1 MKQNRFLISG
11 GGTGGHIYP
20 AISIAEE
27 LSTKFDNNKILFVGS
42 CDRMEMQ
49 KVPEY
54 GYDIKGLWISGINRK
69 LHFSNLLV
77 PLKVLLSIIKSYFII
92 KNFKPDFV
100 VGTGG
105 FASGPVLYVAS
116 KLKIPTLIQEQNSYP
131 GITNRILSKSV
142 NYICVSYPKMDRY
155 FPKSKLL
162 FTGNPV
168 RKDIYVSTIS
178 KEVSLEFFSLN
189 KNKKTL
195 LVLGGSLGALK
206 INEFIKSNLN
216 YFKKLGIQVL
226 WQCGKNYFQQYQS
239 FDSDI
244 VKVKPFIKRMNYA
257 YKVADY
263 IVSRSGASVISE
275 LCIVGKPVIF
285 IPSPNVAEDH
295 QTKNAMSIV
304 NLNSAEIVKEKDL
317 DTEFNQVF
325 EKIFTNEEYSLKLSN
340 SIKKIERPNATV
352 DIVNHINS
360 FLK

>member
-1 MKQNRFLISG
+1 VKQNRFLISG

-27 LSTKFDNNKILFVGS
+27 LSIKFENNKILFVGS
-42 CDRMEMQ
+42 SDRMEMQ
-49 KVPEY
+49 KVPEH
-54 GYDIKGLWISGINRK
+54 GYDIIGLWISGINRK

-77 PLKVLLSIIKSYFII
+77 PLKVLLSIVKSYFII
-92 KNFKPDFV
+92 KKFKPDFV

-105 FASGPVLYVAS
+105 FASGPILYVAS

-142 NYICVSYPKMDRY
+142 NYICVSYSKMDRY

-168 RKDIYVSTIS
+168 RKNIYISTIS
-178 KEVSLEFFSLN
+178 KEASLDFFSLN
-189 KNKKTL
+189 KDKKTL

-216 YFKKLGIQVL
+216 YFKNLGVQVL
-226 WQCGKNYFQQYQS
+226 WQCGNYYFQKYQALN
-239 FDSDI
+239 SDI
-244 VKVKPFIKRMNYA
+244 VKVKPFIKKMNYA
-257 YKVADY
+257 YKAADY

-317 DTEFNQVF
+317 NTKFNRVF
-325 EKIFTNEEYSLKLSN
+325 EKIFKNEEYSLKLSN

-352 DIVNHINS
+352 DIVNHIKK

>member
-27 LSTKFDNNKILFVGS
+27 LSTKFENNKILFVGS
-42 CDRMEMQ
+42 SDRMEMQ

-54 GYDIKGLWISGINRK
+54 GYDIIGLWISGIKRK

-162 FTGNPV
+162 LTGNPV

-317 DTEFNQVF
+317 DTEFNRVF

-352 DIVNHINS
+352 DIVNKINS

>member
-27 LSTKFDNNKILFVGS
+27 LSTKFENNKILFVGS
-42 CDRMEMQ
+42 SDRMEMQ

-54 GYDIKGLWISGINRK
+54 GYDIIGLWISGINRK

-92 KNFKPDFV
+92 KKFKPDFV
-100 VGTGG
+100 IGTGG

-142 NYICVSYPKMDRY
+142 NYICVSYSKMDRY

-168 RKDIYVSTIS
+168 RKDIYISKIS
-178 KEVSLEFFSLN
+178 KEISLEFFNLN

-216 YFKKLGIQVL
+216 YFKKLGIQIL
-226 WQCGKNYFQQYQS
+226 WQCGNHYFQKYQS
-239 FDSDI
+239 IDSDI
-244 VKVKPFIKRMNYA
+244 VKVKPFINKMTYA
-257 YKVADY
+257 YKAADY

-304 NLNSAEIVKEKDL
+304 NLNSAEIVMEKDL
-317 DTEFNQVF
+317 NTDFKQVF

-340 SIKKIERPNATV
+340 SIKKIEKPTATV
-352 DIVNHINS
+352 DIVNHIKF

>member
-1 MKQNRFLISG
+1 MNQNRFLISG

-27 LSTKFDNNKILFVGS
+27 LSTKFENNKILFVGS
-42 CDRMEMQ
+42 SDRMEMQ

-54 GYDIKGLWISGINRK
+54 GYDIIGLWISGIKRK

-77 PLKVLLSIIKSYFII
+77 PLKILLSIIKSYFII

-317 DTEFNQVF
+317 DTEFNRVF

-352 DIVNHINS
+352 DIVNKINS

>member
-27 LSTKFDNNKILFVGS
+27 LSTRFENNKILFVGS
-42 CDRMEMQ
+42 SDRMEMQ

-54 GYDIKGLWISGINRK
+54 GYDIIGLWISGINRK
-69 LHFSNLLV
+69 LHFSNLLI
-77 PLKVLLSIIKSYFII
+77 PLKIISSIVKSYFII
-92 KNFKPDFV
+92 KKFKPDFV

-142 NYICVSYPKMDRY
+142 NYICVSYLKMEKY

-168 RKDIYVSTIS
+168 RKDIYLSTIS
-178 KEVSLEFFSLN
+178 KKVSLEFFNLN
-189 KNKKTL
+189 TNKKTL

-206 INEFIKSNLN
+206 INEFIESNLN
-216 YFKKLGIQVL
+216 YFKNLGVQIL
-226 WQCGKNYFQQYQS
+226 WQCGNHYFQKFQS
-239 FDSDI
+239 LETDI
-244 VKVKPFIKRMNYA
+244 VKVKPFIKKINHA
-257 YKVADY
+257 YQAADY
-263 IVSRSGASVISE
+263 IISRSGASVISE

-304 NLNSAEIVKEKDL
+304 NLNSAEIVMEKDL
-317 DTEFNQVF
+317 DSEFNRVF
-325 EKIFTNEEYSLKLSN
+325 EKIYNNKEYSLKLSK
-340 SIKKIERPNATV
+340 SIKKIERPTATE
-352 DIVNHINS
+352 DIVNYIKK

>member
-27 LSTKFDNNKILFVGS
+27 LSTKFENNKILFVGS
-42 CDRMEMQ
+42 SDRMEMQ

-54 GYDIKGLWISGINRK
+54 GYDIIGLWISGIKRK

-77 PLKVLLSIIKSYFII
+77 PLKILLSIIKSYFII
-92 KNFKPDFV
+92 KKFKPDFV
-100 VGTGG
+100 IGTGG

-142 NYICVSYPKMDRY
+142 NYICVSYSKMDRY

-168 RKDIYVSTIS
+168 RKDIYISKIS
-178 KEVSLEFFSLN
+178 KEISLEFFNLN

-216 YFKKLGIQVL
+216 YFKKLGIQIL
-226 WQCGKNYFQQYQS
+226 WQCGNNYFQKYQS
-239 FDSDI
+239 IDSDT
-244 VKVKPFIKRMNYA
+244 VKVKPFINKMSYA
-257 YKVADY
+257 YKAADY

-304 NLNSAEIVKEKDL
+304 NLNSAEIVMEKDL
-317 DTEFNQVF
+317 NTDFKQVF

-340 SIKKIERPNATV
+340 SIKKIEKPTATV
-352 DIVNHINS
+352 DIVNHIKI

>member
-27 LSTKFDNNKILFVGS
+27 LSTKFENNKILFVGS
-42 CDRMEMQ
+42 SDRMEMQ

-54 GYDIKGLWISGINRK
+54 GYDIIGLWISGIKRK

-77 PLKVLLSIIKSYFII
+77 PLKILLSIIKSYFII

-317 DTEFNQVF
+317 DTEFNRVF

-352 DIVNHINS
+352 DIVNKINS

>member
-1 MKQNRFLISG
+1 
-11 GGTGGHIYP
+11 
-20 AISIAEE
+20 
-27 LSTKFDNNKILFVGS
+27 
-42 CDRMEMQ
+42 MQ

-317 DTEFNQVF
+317 DTEFNRVF

-352 DIVNHINS
+352 DIVNKINS

>member
-1 MKQNRFLISG
+1 VKQNRFLISG

-27 LSTKFDNNKILFVGS
+27 LSAKFENNKILFVGS

-54 GYDIKGLWISGINRK
+54 GYDIIGLWISGINRK
-69 LHFSNLLV
+69 LHFANLLV
-77 PLKVLLSIIKSYFII
+77 PLKVFLSIIKSYFII
-92 KNFKPDFV
+92 KKFKPDFV

-142 NYICVSYPKMDRY
+142 NYICVSYPKMERY
-155 FPKSKLL
+155 FPESKLL
-162 FTGNPV
+162 LTGNPV

-178 KEVSLEFFSLN
+178 KDISLEFFSLN

-226 WQCGKNYFQQYQS
+226 WQCGNNYFQQYQS

-340 SIKKIERPNATV
+340 SIKKIERPNATD

>member
-27 LSTKFDNNKILFVGS
+27 LSAKFENNKILFVGS

-54 GYDIKGLWISGINRK
+54 GYDIIGLWISGINRK
-69 LHFSNLLV
+69 LHFANLLV
-77 PLKVLLSIIKSYFII
+77 PLKVFLSIIKSYFII
-92 KNFKPDFV
+92 KKFKPDFV

-142 NYICVSYPKMDRY
+142 NYICVSYPKMERY
-155 FPKSKLL
+155 FPESKLL
-162 FTGNPV
+162 LTGNPV

-178 KEVSLEFFSLN
+178 KDISLEFFSLN

-226 WQCGKNYFQQYQS
+226 WQCGNNYFQQYQS

-304 NLNSAEIVKEKDL
+304 NLSSAEIVKEKDL

-340 SIKKIERPNATV
+340 SIKKIEKPNATG

>member
-27 LSTKFDNNKILFVGS
+27 LSTKFENNKILFVGS
-42 CDRMEMQ
+42 SDRMEMQ

-54 GYDIKGLWISGINRK
+54 GYDIIGLWISGIKRK

-317 DTEFNQVF
+317 DTEFNRVF

-352 DIVNHINS
+352 DIVNKINS

>member
-27 LSTKFDNNKILFVGS
+27 LSTKFENNKILFVGS
-42 CDRMEMQ
+42 SDRMEMQ

-54 GYDIKGLWISGINRK
+54 GYDIIGLWISGIKRK

-77 PLKVLLSIIKSYFII
+77 PLKILLSIIKSYFII
-92 KNFKPDFV
+92 KKFKPDFV

-317 DTEFNQVF
+317 DTEFNRVF

-352 DIVNHINS
+352 DIVNKINS

>member
-27 LSTKFDNNKILFVGS
+27 LSTKFENNKILFVGS
-42 CDRMEMQ
+42 SDRMEMQ

-54 GYDIKGLWISGINRK
+54 GYDIIGLWISGIKRK

-77 PLKVLLSIIKSYFII
+77 PLKILLSIIKSYFII
-92 KNFKPDFV
+92 KKFKPDFV
-100 VGTGG
+100 IGTGG

-142 NYICVSYPKMDRY
+142 NYICVSYSKMDRY

-168 RKDIYVSTIS
+168 RKDIYISKIS
-178 KEVSLEFFSLN
+178 KEISLEFFNLN

-216 YFKKLGIQVL
+216 YFKKLGIQIL
-226 WQCGKNYFQQYQS
+226 WQCGNHYFQKYQS
-239 FDSDI
+239 IDSDI
-244 VKVKPFIKRMNYA
+244 VKVKPFINKMTYA
-257 YKVADY
+257 YKAADY

-304 NLNSAEIVKEKDL
+304 NLNSAEIVMEKDL
-317 DTEFNQVF
+317 NTDFKQVF

-340 SIKKIERPNATV
+340 SIKKIEKPTATV
-352 DIVNHINS
+352 DIVNHIKI